1 MHWNMLHILYSVSLK
16 IKPMH
21 VHEIKGNYLETM
33 KQKHTNDREWIEN
46 IITKVQKIA
55 QETLTLA
62 GNETNNELKLDI

>member
-1 MHWNMLHILYSVSLK
+1 MLHILYSVSLT

-21 VHEIKGNYLETM
+21 VHDIKGIYLETM

-55 QETLTLA
+55 QETLTLT

>member
-1 MHWNMLHILYSVSLK
+1 MYSVSLK

-21 VHEIKGNYLETM
+21 VHDIKGIYLETM

-55 QETLTLA
+55 QETLTLT